1 MLYKGVDMEF
11 FELHEVSLPCVDILV
26 YFLYEC
32 TFTILELQQT
42 SIKALAFNLIQ
53 FKRRYHLVSKQIV

>member
-11 FELHEVSLPCVDILV
+11 SYLHEVSLPCMDILV

-32 TFTILELQQT
+32 AFTVLELQQT
-42 SIKALAFNLIQ
+42 SIKALVFNLIQ
-53 FKRRYHLVSKQIV
+53 FKRR